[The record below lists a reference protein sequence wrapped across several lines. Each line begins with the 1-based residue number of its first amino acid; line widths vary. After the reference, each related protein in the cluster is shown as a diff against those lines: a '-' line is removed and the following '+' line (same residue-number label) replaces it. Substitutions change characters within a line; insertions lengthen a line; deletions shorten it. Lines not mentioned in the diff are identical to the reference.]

1 MGENEAR
8 NKKKRYDI
16 GGVKMKKLVALLAV
30 AAVMTLGIGN
40 AMAYTHFNPA
50 IGPCTD
56 EDFQRMSDEGRT
68 VAHAAGWNSPVL
80 GPTPAEMEADYSN
93 GSVGRRMISFNPQ
106 LGPYSD
112 QDWNALRTNQG
123 AAY

>member
-1 MGENEAR
+1 
-8 NKKKRYDI
+8 
-16 GGVKMKKLVALLAV
+16 MKKMVALLAL

-40 AMAYTHFNPA
+40 ALAYSHFNTEL
-50 IGPCTD
+50 GPCTS
-56 EDFQRMSDEGRT
+56 EDFQRMSDEGQA
-68 VAHAAGWNSPVL
+68 VAHTTGWNTPVL
-80 GPTPAEMEADYSN
+80 GPTPAEIEAGYNN
-93 GSVGRRMISFNPQ
+93 GSAGRHMISFNPE